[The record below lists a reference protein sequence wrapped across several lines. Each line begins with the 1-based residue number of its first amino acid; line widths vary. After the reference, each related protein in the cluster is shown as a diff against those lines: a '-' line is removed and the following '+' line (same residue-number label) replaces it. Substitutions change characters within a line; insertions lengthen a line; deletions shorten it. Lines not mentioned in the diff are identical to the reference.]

1 MSTEI
6 ITTTLVKNKR
16 HRRTT
21 DVLAVL
27 DQQILNA
34 LSACWPQ
41 SVRHIFYKMTDPGL
55 AVPVPKSDHGAGNG
69 YAVVQRRMSQM
80 RVNGS
85 LPYSWVT
92 DYTRRGFHVRTYGS
106 ATEFLRRTAGLYRAD
121 AWKLADSYVEVWC
134 ESRSIAGVIENLCD
148 DLGVSLYPSGGFSS
162 LTLVFNCAEYI
173 KENLAEA
180 GKPVNVIYIGDYD
193 PAGVLIDKDI
203 ERKLR
208 SHLGV
213 GADLTFHRVGI
224 NQAQVREFNL
234 PTKPRK
240 PGDRRS
246 LHVEEAVEAE
256 AMPAEILLRLL
267 RGKIETFMPENALR
281 VARAA
286 EDSEKQLLRIFARAF
301 EEGRRASP

>member
-1 MSTEI
+1 MIDEI

-16 HRRTT
+16 HRRSN

-85 LPYSWVT
+85 LLYSWVT
-92 DYTRRGFHVRTYGS
+92 DYTRRGFHVKTYGS

-121 AWKLADSYVEVWC
+121 AWKQAESYVEVWC
-134 ESRSIAGVIENLCD
+134 ESRSIAGVIEDLCD
-148 DLGVSLYPSGGFSS
+148 ELGVSLYPSGGSSS

-173 KENLAEA
+173 KGKLAET
-180 GKPVNVIYIGDYD
+180 GKPVNVI
-193 PAGVLIDKDI
+193 
-203 ERKLR
+203 R
-208 SHLGV
+208 
-213 GADLTFHRVGI
+213 DLC
-224 NQAQVREFNL
+224 
-234 PTKPRK
+234 
-240 PGDRRS
+240 
-246 LHVEEAVEAE
+246 
-256 AMPAEILLRLL
+256 
-267 RGKIETFMPENALR
+267 
-281 VARAA
+281 
-286 EDSEKQLLRIFARAF
+286 
-301 EEGRRASP
+301 ASPCRCLQWLFVHDSVSPMLIGRVSWHGGGSGRKCFGLAEKPSGKPTSTRLPL